1 MAGIY
6 LHIPFCR
13 NKCAYC
19 DFYSMPLTAARH
31 CGGEDVFARY
41 ARAVMLE
48 LDMRLPELHEPVY
61 TIYIGGGTP
70 TAMPQSVLLPMLSQL
85 KSAVERFNCRLSEGN
100 SVSVPVREIGEFTIE
115 ANPEDISDN
124 AIDRLCSVG
133 VDRIS
138 IGVQSFNGE
147 QLQAVDRR
155 HSADMSLKAL
165 ETLSRSG
172 INYSADL
179 I

>member
-19 DFYSMPLTAARH
+19 DFYSMPLSAARH

-61 TIYIGGGTP
+61 TC
-70 TAMPQSVLLPMLSQL
+70 LLY
-85 KSAVERFNCRLSEGN
+85 
-100 SVSVPVREIGEFTIE
+100 T
-115 ANPEDISDN
+115 
-124 AIDRLCSVG
+124 
-133 VDRIS
+133 
-138 IGVQSFNGE
+138 
-147 QLQAVDRR
+147 
-155 HSADMSLKAL
+155 
-165 ETLSRSG
+165 SRCV
-172 INYSADL
+172 
-179 I
+179 